1 MNLTNHSDEYDNDKN
16 VSSDEDDDNNKTFD
30 NTPSS
35 ILLEN
40 FLSDNNDNDEFN
52 SSIIDDVDDDDDVSI
67 DVDCDYDD
75 DDDDDDNTSDI
86 ENHFYS
92 KTQVP
97 TQTQLCSLLRQSN
110 RLVEIKLNLF
120 HKRLLNNQNQ
130 SLRHALS
137 DSDMSKRSYHYQN
150 NQQQNNQQQ
159 SILLPSLSST
169 RFYFSTNRSH
179 RLYLPSSYLYELQTQ
194 ITNWLQASTYLI
206 DSISPSTYHRR
217 CWSQL
222 LLTYFIERGY
232 INLEFI
238 RCTHSLSLMTV
249 EQDSCSIHKH
259 GCVPE
264 DDAYKLCSILQ
275 KGSRF
280 NINSIIF
287 DHIRRIIVIKSMQEA
302 PNDSSNLQQIYVK
315 QLKSLKQ
322 SLIHQQSSVMN
333 INNNRR
339 IISVASIYS
348 KLLLFL
354 SSLYSIKAETMQILF
369 CQHLLHNPAYSYL
382 VTS

>member
-1 MNLTNHSDEYDNDKN
+1 MNLTNHSGEHDNDKN
-16 VSSDEDDDNNKTFD
+16 SSSDEEDDNNKIFD
-30 NTPSS
+30 NPPS
-35 ILLEN
+35 ILVGN
-40 FLSDNNDNDEFN
+40 FLSEDNEEEFD
-52 SSIIDDVDDDDDVSI
+52 STDDDDDGE
-67 DVDCDYDD
+67 
-75 DDDDDDNTSDI
+75 SDI

-92 KTQVP
+92 KEHLP
-97 TQTQLCSLLRQSN
+97 TQNRLCSILRQSN
-110 RLVEIKLNLF
+110 RLVELKLNIF
-120 HKRLLNNQNQ
+120 HNRLINNQHQ

-150 NQQQNNQQQ
+150 TQQEQDQQR
-159 SILLPSLSST
+159 SILLPSLSSNN
-169 RFYFSTNRSH
+169 FYLSTNQSH
-179 RLYLPSSYLYELQTQ
+179 RLYLPSSYIFDLQTQ

-206 DSISPSTYHRR
+206 DSISTSTYHRR

-222 LLTYFIERGY
+222 LLTYFIERQF

-238 RCTHSLSLMTV
+238 RCTHSISLTTV
-249 EQDSCSIHKH
+249 DQDICSIHKH

-264 DDAYKLCSILQ
+264 EDAYKLCSILQ

-287 DHIRRIIVIKSMQEA
+287 DHIRRIIVIKSMQEGKKKRSSYSNLLFEFLVF
-302 PNDSSNLQQIYVK
+302 NDNTNLQQIYVK

-322 SLIHQQSSVMN
+322 SLIHQQSSVTN
-333 INNNRR
+333 INNNS

-354 SSLYSIKAETMQILF
+354 SSLYSIKAETMQTLF
-369 CQHLLHNPAYSYL
+369 CQHLLHNPTYSYL

>member
-1 MNLTNHSDEYDNDKN
+1 MNLTNNSGEYNNDKKPT
-16 VSSDEDDDNNKTFD
+16 SDDDDND
-30 NTPSS
+30 EDIDHHDPPS
-35 ILLEN
+35 ILIEN
-40 FLSDNNDNDEFN
+40 FFTDNENEQID
-52 SSIIDDVDDDDDVSI
+52 SSEEDDDDDG
-67 DVDCDYDD
+67 
-75 DDDDDDNTSDI
+75 SDI
-86 ENHFYS
+86 ENHYYS
-92 KTQVP
+92 KNQLP
-97 TQTQLCSLLRQSN
+97 TENRLGSLLRQSN
-110 RLVEIKLNLF
+110 RLVELKLNIS
-120 HKRLLNNQNQ
+120 HNRLINNPHQ

-137 DSDMSKRSYHYQN
+137 DSDMSKRSHHYRNHQHEHD
-150 NQQQNNQQQ
+150 QQH
-159 SILLPSLSST
+159 SILYTSLSSNN
-169 RFYFSTNRSH
+169 FYLSTNRSH
-179 RLYLPSSYLYELQTQ
+179 RLYLPSSCIYDLQTQ

-206 DSISPSTYHRR
+206 DSLSTSVYHRR

-232 INLEFI
+232 INLEFN
-238 RCTHSLSLMTV
+238 RCTHSVSMTSMD
-249 EQDSCSIHKH
+249 QDSCSIHKH

-264 DDAYKLCSILQ
+264 EDAYKLCSILQ

-287 DHIRRIIVIKSMQEA
+287 DHIRRIIVIKSMQEVF
-302 PNDSSNLQQIYVK
+302 NENTNLQQTYLK

-322 SLIHQQSSVMN
+322 SLTHQQSSVTN
-333 INNNRR
+333 INNNNP

-369 CQHLLHNPAYSYL
+369 CQHLLHNPSYSYL

>member
-1 MNLTNHSDEYDNDKN
+1 MNLTNDSGEYDNDKN
-16 VSSDEDDDNNKTFD
+16 ASSDEDEDNNKTFD
-30 NTPSS
+30 NPPA
-35 ILLEN
+35 ILIEN
-40 FLSDNNDNDEFN
+40 FLSDNNDNEEFD
-52 SSIIDDVDDDDDVSI
+52 SCVIDDDDDK
-67 DVDCDYDD
+67 DD
-75 DDDDDDNTSDI
+75 DDDDDDYGYDDDDGSDI

-92 KTQVP
+92 KKQIP
-97 TQTQLCSLLRQSN
+97 TQNRLCSLLRQSN
-110 RLVEIKLNLF
+110 RLVELKLNIF
-120 HKRLLNNQNQ
+120 HKCLLNNQNQ

-150 NQQQNNQQQ
+150 NQQEQDQQQ
-159 SILLPSLSST
+159 STLVPSLSSNH
-169 RFYFSTNRSH
+169 FSFSSNRSH

-206 DSISPSTYHRR
+206 DSISTLTYHRR

-238 RCTHSLSLMTV
+238 RCTHSLSLLTV
-249 EQDSCSIHKH
+249 EQDTCSVHKH

-264 DDAYKLCSILQ
+264 EDAYKLCSILQ

-287 DHIRRIIVIKSMQEA
+287 DHIRRIIIIKSLQEV
-302 PNDSSNLQQIYVK
+302 PNDNSNLQQVYVK

-333 INNNRR
+333 INNNNR

-369 CQHLLHNPAYSYL
+369 CQHLLHNPTYSYL